1 MAIAGENQF
10 SSLSGW
16 FKELYA
22 SDAEYPVPKASWLV
36 KNIPFNKAETGVGN
50 NYHQPVYLTQEGGVT
65 TAGADAGAFV
75 LNAAIAGVMKDATI
89 AGVQMV
95 LRSRMDY
102 ETAAR
107 AANSKASFG
116 SATELLVKNMMD
128 TITKRLEIMFLYG
141 RKGIGAVN
149 ANTTAVNTF
158 VVSAA
163 TWAPAIWGGLE
174 GHKID
179 IVLSALTNFDGA
191 ANEAS
196 NISVTSVALA
206 TRTITMGT
214 TLSLTA
220 GSLVFF
226 RGAIVPGATPTY
238 TEFLGLDAITTEAT
252 SLFGVSSA
260 TYNLWK
266 GNSFSVGGS
275 LTATNILN
283 GLLDA
288 IGKGLNEDV
297 VLLCSH
303 RAFQGLVNPL
313 IDPKATTGST
323 NTQVGATRLDRK
335 GGAMLELGS
344 SGAKLLGAQGTIEV
358 MPHLYVKDGEAF
370 AFPKS
375 ALKRVGATDV
385 TFNLPGRGDEFFLHV
400 PDAAGFELRCYSNQ
414 ALFTP
419 TPAKLT
425 KYTSIS

>member
-1 MAIAGENQF
+1 MAVAGENQF

-22 SDAEYPVPKASWLV
+22 SDAEYPVPKASWMV

-50 NYHQPVYLTQEGGVT
+50 NYHQPVYLTQEGGIT
-65 TAGADAGAFV
+65 TAGADAGAFS
-75 LNAAIAGVMKDATI
+75 LNQAIAGVMKDATI
-89 AGVQMV
+89 AGMQMV

-128 TITKRLEIMFLYG
+128 TLTKRLEIMFLHG

-149 ANTTAVNTF
+149 AGTVATTTF

-163 TWAPAIWGGLE
+163 SWAPAIWGGLE

-179 IVLSALTNFDGA
+179 IVLATLLNYDGA

-196 NISVTSVALA
+196 NISVVSVATG
-206 TRTITMGT
+206 TRTVTMGT
-214 TLSLTA
+214 SLTLTT

-226 RGAIVPGATPTY
+226 RGAITPGATPTY
-238 TEFLGLDAITTEAT
+238 TEFLGLDAITTEST
-252 SLFGVSSA
+252 SLFGVASS
-260 TYNLWK
+260 TYNLWR
-266 GNSFSVGGS
+266 GNTSTVSAS
-275 LTATNILN
+275 LTATNILS

-303 RAFQGLVNPL
+303 KAFQGLVNPL
-313 IDPKATTGST
+313 IDPKASTGST
-323 NTQVGATRLDRK
+323 NTQVGSTRLDRK
-335 GGAMLELGS
+335 GGSMLELGS
-344 SGAKLLGAQGTIEV
+344 SGAKLLGAQGVIEV
-358 MPHLYVKDGEAF
+358 MPHLYCKDGDAF

-400 PDAAGFELRCYSNQ
+400 PDAAGFELRAYSNQ
-414 ALFTP
+414 ALFSP

>member
-1 MAIAGENQF
+1 MAVAGENQF

-22 SDAEYPVPKASWLV
+22 SDASYPIPKASWLL

-50 NYHQPVYLTQEGGVT
+50 NYHQPVYLSMEHGIT
-65 TAGADAGAFV
+65 TAGSDAGAFT
-75 LNAAIAGVMKDATI
+75 LNAAVAGVMKDATI
-89 AGVQMV
+89 AGMQMV

-116 SATELLVKNMMD
+116 SATELLVKNMTD
-128 TITKRLEIMFLYG
+128 TIGKRLEIMFLYG

-149 ANTTAVNTF
+149 ANTTTSTTF
-158 VVSAA
+158 VVSAG
-163 TWAPAIWGGLE
+163 TWAAAIWGGME
-174 GHKID
+174 GCKLD
-179 IVLSALTNFDGA
+179 ILTSTLSAFSDSGTAQNCVV
-191 ANEAS
+191 S
-196 NISVTSVALA
+196 SVALS
-206 TRTITMGT
+206 TRTIT
-214 TLSLTA
+214 LSVARTLTA
-220 GSLVFF
+220 GDLVFF
-226 RGAIVPGATPTY
+226 AGAVVPGATPTH
-238 TEFLGLDAITTEAT
+238 TEFMGLDAITTEAT
-252 SLFGVSSA
+252 TLFGISAATYSLFRGNTSTLSA
-260 TYNLWK
+260 
-266 GNSFSVGGS
+266 S
-275 LTATNILN
+275 LTTTNILN
-283 GLLDA
+283 ALLDA

-303 RAFQGLVNPL
+303 KAFQGLVSPL
-313 IDPKATTGST
+313 IDPKASTGST

-335 GGAMLELGS
+335 GGPNLELGS
-344 SGAKLLGAQGTIEV
+344 SGAKILGAQGSIEI
-358 MPHLYVKDGEAF
+358 MPHLYVKDGDGY

-414 ALFTP
+414 ALFSP

-425 KYTSIS
+425 KLASIT